1 MKDRDMKANCVS
13 RGVGFA
19 RQILTC
25 ALFLLVLSGC
35 TNAVHRPVFPDN
47 EPGQSVRPL
56 SSYFPKTSVDG
67 THARPVVKM
76 FLVHGM
82 THSDPTWADGLIQ
95 RIAARLHITVEGC
108 AMPIPIITSSSRGHP
123 AQLCVYAGADADI
136 DYRFYSLQWSPLTD
150 PFKCMAPFL
159 RDRDDGDPIK
169 ANGKNLCQNPNNL
182 HYPVRR
188 GLINGRLIKDVVL
201 DDGFPDVMLY
211 LAPQYW
217 PVIRDAVSAALCYMY
232 SASPEQPCVP
242 DNVPT
247 PPSTEQYVFITHSL
261 GANVL
266 LDTLCEQL
274 QCADTHPSAPPLAA
288 NLRNLGHAIETSL
301 ARSTPFYM
309 LANQY
314 VLLELRK
321 AVPLAELSFAAAQVP
336 AFLDIRNH
344 PLFTRLRPPRREDRL
359 DRAADSAN
367 TSIDIVAFSDPNDD
381 LSFLLP
387 PFPRGDTHPFITV
400 QNVLVQNAT
409 EYLWLLE
416 NPLTAHVGY
425 YHDPERAGI
434 LDVIFCGMTTDGVT
448 KC

>member
-1 MKDRDMKANCVS
+1 
-13 RGVGFA
+13 
-19 RQILTC
+19 
-25 ALFLLVLSGC
+25 
-35 TNAVHRPVFPDN
+35 
-47 EPGQSVRPL
+47 
-56 SSYFPKTSVDG
+56 
-67 THARPVVKM
+67 
-76 FLVHGM
+76 
-82 THSDPTWADGLIQ
+82 
-95 RIAARLHITVEGC
+95 
-108 AMPIPIITSSSRGHP
+108 
-123 AQLCVYAGADADI
+123 
-136 DYRFYSLQWSPLTD
+136 
-150 PFKCMAPFL
+150 
-159 RDRDDGDPIK
+159 
-169 ANGKNLCQNPNNL
+169 L

-188 GLINGRLIKDVVL
+188 GFINGRLIKDVVL

-232 SASPEQPCVP
+232 SASPQQPCAP
-242 DNVPT
+242 DNIPT

-274 QCADTHPSAPPLAA
+274 QCAETHPSAPLLAA
-288 NLRNLGHAIETSL
+288 NLRNLQDAIETSL
-301 ARSTPFYM
+301 ARPTPFYM

-321 AVPLAELSFAAAQVP
+321 AVPLAELSFATAEVP

-344 PLFTRLRPPRREDRL
+344 PFFGKLRSQQRNKPISL
-359 DRAADSAN
+359 DRAAGSAD

-387 PFPRGDTHPFITV
+387 PFPRGDTYPYITV

-425 YHDPERAGI
+425 YHDPDRAGI
-434 LDVIFCGMTTDGVT
+434 LDVIFCGMTAAGVT